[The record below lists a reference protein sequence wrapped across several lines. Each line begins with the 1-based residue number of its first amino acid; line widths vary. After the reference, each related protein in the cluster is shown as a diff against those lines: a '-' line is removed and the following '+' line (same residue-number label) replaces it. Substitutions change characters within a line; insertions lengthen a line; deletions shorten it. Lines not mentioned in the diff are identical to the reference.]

1 MEEKAVAGSP
11 SRDSARASRSLTSGK
26 IVPSFL
32 VAIAGRFGAGILFGF
47 LAQEVVMTDSA
58 AVESAA
64 RPLPTSSGT
73 ETLRNFVGRRW
84 VDSRAREHLDVHN
97 PATGEVIA
105 RTPLSTAED
114 LDAAVAAAKGA
125 FPAWRDT
132 PPVIRARAMF
142 RFKNVLEEDFEE
154 LARIVTT
161 EHGKTLEES
170 RGSVRRGIECVEAA
184 CGTPSLAM
192 GYGLENI
199 AAGIDCQVIRQP
211 IGVCAAI
218 GPFNFPAMVPLWF
231 LPFAVATG
239 NTFIVKPSEQVPLS
253 QKRIFELLERC
264 DLPPGVV
271 NLVNGGREAV
281 EAICDHPDIRAVSF
295 VGSTPVARAVYQ
307 RATHAGKRVQALG
320 GAKNFVVVMP
330 DADLDRSIPAIAE
343 SFYGCAGERCL
354 AGSVLVPVGDAHR
367 PARDRMVDAAKSL
380 KIGDGAQPGVAMG
393 PVISARHRERVVGY
407 IEKGVAEGAELL
419 LDGRGVRVPGRERGF
434 FLGPTIFDGVTPT
447 MSIGREEIF
456 GPVASITPVRTLEE
470 AIAVMHAHP
479 NANATS
485 IFTSSGKAA
494 REFARLASASMVGVN
509 IGVAAPMA
517 HFPFGGAKDSFFGD
531 LKVHGRDT
539 FEFYTDKKV
548 VISRWF

>member
-1 MEEKAVAGSP
+1 MTGPSVDTGNIARLPLADTAV
-11 SRDSARASRSLTSGK
+11 
-26 IVPSFL
+26 
-32 VAIAGRFGAGILFGF
+32 
-47 LAQEVVMTDSA
+47 
-58 AVESAA
+58 
-64 RPLPTSSGT
+64 
-73 ETLRNFVGRRW
+73 LRNFVGGRW
-84 VDSRAREHLDVHN
+84 IDSGAAERLDVHN

-105 RTPLSTAED
+105 RTPLSTAAD
-114 LDAAVAAAKGA
+114 LDAAVAAARKA

-132 PPVIRARAMF
+132 PPTVRARFLF
-142 RFKNVLEEDFEE
+142 RFKSLLDDHLEE

-170 RGSVRRGIECVEAA
+170 RGSVRRGIECVEVACAA
-184 CGTPSLAM
+184 PSLAT
-192 GYGLENI
+192 GYGLENV

-211 IGVCAAI
+211 VGVCAAI
-218 GPFNFPAMVPLWF
+218 APFNFPAMVPLWF

-239 NTFIVKPSEQVPLS
+239 NTFLVKPSEQVPLT
-253 QKRIFELLERC
+253 QKRIFELLAQC

-271 NLVNGGREAV
+271 NLLHGGRAVV

-295 VGSTPVARAVYQ
+295 VGSTPVARAVYR

-330 DADLDRSIPAIAE
+330 DADLDRAMPVITE

-354 AGSVLVPVGDAHR
+354 AGSVLVPVGEAHTT
-367 PARDRMVDAAKSL
+367 ARDRMVDAARSL
-380 KIGDGAQPGVAMG
+380 RVGDGMEPGVQMG
-393 PVISARHRERVVGY
+393 PVISAAHRERVAGY
-407 IEKGVAEGAELL
+407 VAKGVAEGARLL
-419 LDGRGVRVPGRERGF
+419 LDGRGLRVAGRESGF
-434 FLGPTIFDGVTPT
+434 FLGPTVFDGVSQG
-447 MSIGREEIF
+447 MAIGRDEIF
-456 GPVASITPVRTLEE
+456 GPVASITPVRSLEE
-470 AIAVMHAHP
+470 AIALMQAHP

-494 REFARLASASMVGVN
+494 REFARHATASMVGVN

-517 HFPFGGAKDSFFGD
+517 QFPFGGAKDSFFGD
-531 LKVHGRDT
+531 LKVHGRDA